1 MKYDQILKNE
11 LAANSYKDYISKTTA
26 KIDQMKNSQVNYEK
40 PHNSRYNM
48 KHTEEL
54 NAWTAICA
62 GLYKV
67 QQQVKINYA
76 I

>member
-1 MKYDQILKNE
+1 MK
-11 LAANSYKDYISKTTA
+11 SHTTVGTTW
-26 KIDQMKNSQVNYEK
+26 I
-40 PHNSRYNM
+40 
-48 KHTEEL
+48 HTEEL
-54 NAWTAICA
+54 NAWTAIRA